1 MKSEEERILVGETE
15 EEAEINEIKS
25 HALVDDETKYHRRWR
40 QHRAIT
46 VDTVDT
52 VDTV

>member
-25 HALVDDETKYHRRWR
+25 HALVDDAGYFVYISLGVW
-40 QHRAIT
+40 
-46 VDTVDT
+46 
-52 VDTV
+52 